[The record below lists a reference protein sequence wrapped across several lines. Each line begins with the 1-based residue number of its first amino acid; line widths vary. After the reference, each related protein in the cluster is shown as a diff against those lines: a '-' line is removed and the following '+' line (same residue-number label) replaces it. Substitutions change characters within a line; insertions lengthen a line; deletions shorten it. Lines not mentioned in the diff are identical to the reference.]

1 MHSNK
6 LLNALGI
13 VALFATP
20 ALAYSGGDGGGG
32 IIDPKVEWEHL
43 WNGLLV
49 DLYVIGAIFGVAA
62 LYMLFK
68 FKASSPDQV
77 GSGRKLS
84 KAGMWGW
91 ALIPAFIFLAD
102 DLYLAAKGWTV
113 WNIYRRVPENAMEVK
128 VTGAQWSWDFEY
140 ENGVTSDVLNVPV
153 GRPIVLRMFSDD
165 VVHSFGLA
173 DYRVKEDMLPGR
185 ITYLWFYPDK
195 PLKTVVTCTEYCGT
209 AHAEMY
215 TDVIAMPE
223 AEFNAWLDSEA
234 KSAAARQ
241 TVGEVKG

>member
-1 MHSNK
+1 MHSNR

-20 ALAYSGGDGGGG
+20 AFAYSGGDGGG
-32 IIDPKVEWEHL
+32 IIDPKYAWDDL
-43 WNGLLV
+43 WNHLLI
-49 DLYVIGAIFGVAA
+49 DILVIGAIFSIAA
-62 LYMLFK
+62 IYLLFR
-68 FKASSPDQV
+68 FKATSPDQV

-84 KAGMWGW
+84 TAEMWGW

-113 WNIYRRVPENAMEVK
+113 WNIYRSVPENAMEVK
-128 VTGAQWSWDFEY
+128 VTGMQWSWDFEY
-140 ENGVTSDVLNVPV
+140 ENGVTSEVLKVPV
-153 GRPIVLRMFSDD
+153 GRPVVLRMSSDD

-173 DYRVKEDMLPGR
+173 HYRVKEDMLPGR
-185 ITYLWFYPDK
+185 VTYLWFYPDK

-209 AHAEMY
+209 AHAEMF

-223 AEFNAWLDSEA
+223 SEFNAWLDSEV
-234 KSAAARQ
+234 KSADARQ
-241 TVGEVKG
+241 PVAEIKG